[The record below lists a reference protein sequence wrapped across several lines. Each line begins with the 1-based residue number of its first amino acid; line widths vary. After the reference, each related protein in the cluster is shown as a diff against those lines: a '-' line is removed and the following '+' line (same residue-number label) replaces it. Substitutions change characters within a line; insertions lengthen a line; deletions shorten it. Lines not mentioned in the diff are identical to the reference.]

1 MDGVVLDN
9 TYDNNFWQN
18 QIPSVLSKKKN
29 ISFDDAKRLAIQIF
43 NFKKN
48 TKDWYD
54 LDYWSNMLGIDIEAE
69 KRSDES
75 LSRIRLYDNV
85 VDTLSELKKHTRLIL
100 ITNAHRKTL
109 NIKLEKFN
117 IEPYFHEMICAHE
130 LYYVKEDL
138 QLWYM
143 LRSKYK
149 LNFDRTVLVED
160 TINNINVALSA
171 GISSAIYVGVEN
183 FKPSDKILKLDSIN
197 QLLSTF
203 N

>member
-171 GISSAIYVGVEN
+171 GISSAIYVGVEE
-183 FKPSDKILKLDSIN
+183 FKQSDKILKLDSIN